1 MLLAVL
7 ALLDVLD
14 LRAACAWARW
24 GGNLAAAAELPV
36 RLRLPGRVVYS
47 PHDYPPSVYRQA
59 WFTGDH
65 ESYASTLPLVWDRYW
80 GHLLGTGDVAG
91 GVPGGRED
99 IGSDAAGGGDPAGE
113 AAAGVPVLLG
123 EFGSF
128 CSTAED
134 TAWLCALCGY
144 GAEKRLSFAF
154 WCLNPNS
161 ADTGGLLLDDWTTP
175 HAPKL
180 RLLAPLLAEASAST
194 SHSASEPPE

>member
-1 MLLAVL
+1 VAE
-7 ALLDVLD
+7 
-14 LRAACAWARW
+14 RISAATQQ
-24 GGNLAAAAELPV
+24 AAETQPA
-36 RLRLPGRVVYS
+36 RR
-47 PHDYPPSVYRQA
+47 PPPR
-59 WFTGDH
+59 
-65 ESYASTLPLVWDRYW
+65 R
-80 GHLLGTGDVAG
+80 
-91 GVPGGRED
+91 
-99 IGSDAAGGGDPAGE
+99 
-113 AAAGVPVLLG
+113 LG